1 MRIVLIGAGRVATNM
16 GHALQAAGHEVMA
29 VYSRTM
35 ASATALATALNAMA
49 TDDAKR
55 LPLEADVFI
64 MSIKDSVLRALAEQ
78 LTKDREGQLF
88 VHTAG
93 SMPMT
98 LFDGLTTRYGVLYPM
113 QTFSKE
119 RLLDFSDIPLF
130 VEACDD
136 TVLDTV
142 RRLAES
148 LSQHVYDCTSE
159 QRKMLHLAAV
169 FACNFANHCYALSAA
184 LLERHGLPFDIMLPL
199 IDETTRKIHQLHP
212 LDAQTGPAVRWDE
225 NVIGMQSQLLAYDP
239 AVRELYEQLSESIHK
254 KAISYGQLRLKEDTS
269 HRV

>member
-29 VYSRTM
+29 VYSRTQ
-35 ASATALATALNAMA
+35 ASATALANALGSVA
-49 TDDAKR
+49 TTDADD
-55 LPLEADVFI
+55 LPAEADVFV
-64 MSIKDSVLRALAEQ
+64 MSVKDDVLRPLAERV
-78 LTKDREGQLF
+78 TRGRDGQLF

-93 SMPMT
+93 SMPMAV
-98 LFDGLTTRYGVLYPM
+98 FEGLTGRYGVLYPM
-113 QTFSKE
+113 QTFSRE
-119 RLLDFSDIPLF
+119 RLLDFQTVPLF
-130 VEACDD
+130 VEGSDESALA
-136 TVLDTV
+136 TIRT
-142 RRLAES
+142 LAES
-148 LSQHVYDCTSE
+148 LSQQVYDCTSE
-159 QRKMLHLAAV
+159 KRKMLHLAAV